1 VEIKKNFKETRAGL
15 IPLDWESRSLQS
27 ITSKIGDGLHGTP
40 KYSSSGSYS
49 FINGNNLVEGK
60 ITITDDTKFVDDL
73 EFQKYVKPLTNKSIL
88 MSINGTIGNL
98 AFYSGEKIVLGKSAA
113 YLNIKSKIN
122 REFIYYSLQSQ
133 NVKKQFSNGLT
144 GSTIGNLGL
153 DSIRNTHIPLP
164 ILDEQLAIS
173 SALSDVDKLI
183 NKLDQLIEKK
193 RYLKKSVMYKLLT
206 GQIRL
211 PGFTKKWH
219 DKTFEDLLIYE
230 QPTSYIVQSS
240 NYNEAFKTPV
250 LTAGKSFIL
259 GFTNEKKGIFKKYPV
274 IIFDDFTT
282 SSKYIDFEF
291 KVKSS
296 AIKILHPKN
305 SYINLKFVHQIM
317 EINNFSIVEHKRH
330 WISEYQKIKIQI
342 PELKEQNAIETVIST
357 MESEINS
364 LSAKLKKIKNLKKA
378 MVNVL
383 LTGTSRLNTKR

>member
-1 VEIKKNFKETRAGL
+1 MEIKKNFKETRAGL

-364 LSAKLKKIKNLKKA
+364 LSAKLKISKKLWL
-378 MVNVL
+378 MFY
-383 LTGTSRLNTKR
+383 